1 MQVGDGGERERERE
15 REREKR
21 GEKMHLKL
29 MEIENVYN
37 GTIIRMRMDEG
48 KCK

>member
-1 MQVGDGGERERERE
+1 MQVGDGGERE
-15 REREKR
+15 KR
-21 GEKMHLKL
+21 GGEKMHLKL